1 MPTLDSSSSDAVL
14 ASLLTDLDGVCRTM
28 DELEAYL
35 ERVVGVVQRH
45 IDGCDEVG
53 ITLMGDRGP
62 QTAAC
67 TTAETLQIDAVQYAV
82 GDGPCLDAFR
92 ERRENLVT
100 LEAARERWPDFV
112 DGVES
117 FGDIHA
123 LYAVPLVS
131 EDEPLGALNLY
142 GNESDAFTDE
152 GVRSLTRAAARRAA
166 DAIHAGIEI
175 IGAREVA
182 AQMEEAMASR
192 AVIEQAKGVLIGI
205 HGIDESRAFDVLR
218 TTSQHRNVK
227 VRDLARQIVD
237 AARRG
242 DAGDAGEL
250 LA

>member
-1 MPTLDSSSSDAVL
+1 MS
-14 ASLLTDLDGVCRTM
+14 DLDGVCRTM

-35 ERVVGVVQRH
+35 ERVVHAVQRH

-53 ITLMGDRGP
+53 VTLMGDRGP

-67 TTAETLQIDAVQYAV
+67 TTAETLQIDGVQYAV
-82 GDGPCLDAFR
+82 GDGPCLDAYR

-100 LEAARERWPDFV
+100 VEAARERWPAFV

-117 FGDIHA
+117 FGDIHS
-123 LYAVPLVS
+123 LYALPLMS
-131 EDEPLGALNLY
+131 EGEAFGALNLY
-142 GNESDAFTDE
+142 GNEPDAFTDE
-152 GVRSLTRAAARRAA
+152 GVRVVARAAARRAA
-166 DAIHAGIEI
+166 EAIHAGIEI

-192 AVIEQAKGVLIGI
+192 AIIEQAKGVLIGI

-227 VRDLARQIVD
+227 VRDLARQIVES
-237 AARRG
+237 ARQG
-242 DAGDAGEL
+242 ETCDAGEL